1 METIGRSDFM
11 LPTLLQ
17 TLMAGT
23 DLVAS
28 SPLADHSELNASQQL
43 LTGGSQVLQGGEGLH
58 CQVRK
63 PKLMHWCLPA
73 RVAGILLAFNTGAA
87 SGPVP

>member
-1 METIGRSDFM
+1 METIGCSDFM

-58 CQVRK
+58 CQAEAQTDALVSPGPCCR
-63 PKLMHWCLPA
+63 HSA
-73 RVAGILLAFNTGAA
+73 RVQYR
-87 SGPVP
+87 SC

>member
-23 DLVAS
+23 HLAEKFPRWLIFQNQMRHNS
-28 SPLADHSELNASQQL
+28 S
-43 LTGGSQVLQGGEGLH
+43 
-58 CQVRK
+58 
-63 PKLMHWCLPA
+63 
-73 RVAGILLAFNTGAA
+73 
-87 SGPVP
+87 